1 MGLGCSVDVARA
13 AVCESCNC
21 VDDSFEDD
29 TPRGPTPPWA
39 VHNTECEPVDKT
51 STGATPPRMLV
62 AIRCSPPGLP
72 EDLDQS
78 HNQPGLLVALGAG
91 FCRDLFRAAR
101 TGNDALL
108 EKLIKNAYT
117 SSCVHRGG
125 SGDLDDG
132 TAEDTDTCCS
142 PLSDFQAVSSILSFA
157 RDVGTGE
164 TLLGAAAK
172 HGEALVVRLLLLNSA
187 NPTISD
193 SRGRMALHRAAEG
206 GDLLT
211 TLLVLDRLQS
221 ADRFLSDFVD
231 NHGETPG
238 VVASSA
244 GSSAV
249 CGALEIFGDMQLN
262 AEQQYVGQ
270 LGKPGVR
277 NDILS
282 SLDFGSEAAASL
294 QYLREASLGSALVP
308 KIWPQTQAGFDLAD
322 ALNQAFQGLQQAED
336 LLMNGSWKPRLKQ
349 VVRTID
355 LRVRWQRLRTDA
367 MAGTSAKVLEE
378 FWQTHMSAA
387 RMAKLTRGE
396 GSQWRSVVIL
406 NFVLDEGNLQQ
417 IYLGILWLFT
427 RESWLPHIMEAL
439 AGFLRESCTEVW
451 MLPVLLETLHT
462 IIWQCDRQ
470 LVQAATCYFRQQ
482 GVRHEGITF
491 RPVVLPASVLKSM
504 IDRFLLCKE
513 ERQLQARELPW
524 LTIYHSAFAGKATD
538 PVDAEGLE
546 TGMWFVLSHGSFPT
560 AFASRWDAGKR
571 LASPPA
577 STQGVLLAIQADP
590 KFPSFP
596 EHMSLKG
603 GGDDVPRSQK
613 PDEILSF
620 MTLICLDVA
629 RAQHGGP
636 QPDPSLKRHNA
647 SLRRCRAAAM
657 SRVYLEQRDANHV
670 PPPQTAAEVS
680 AAVEAAAEA
689 VANCDVLIFTAGAG
703 MGVDCGLPDFRGSS
717 GLFKDREVAMTYEEM
732 SDDKWFAED
741 PLFAWGINYTQ
752 LSMYRHTQ
760 PHEGIG
766 GEIKLFPLPTYHGEL
781 DKWDDWSWQL
791 KRYVGLY
798 KPLAKTLMDEI
809 ELNAQ
814 KVVTDGLCEAYDV
827 QQTSTQNNQLSLL
840 SKQLAYMLAQITDGA
855 ARAIV
860 RNEDTEN
867 GFEIWRRL
875 YNQFS
880 RSDHL
885 ESDLSDFIILKNRHE
900 KTTGVPLDNDLLIT
914 LIMQKTTGPL
924 QQHLRLNVRNI
935 TTFTEALE
943 IVYSYIKSRHLVE
956 EGQQEGNQEDWS
968 QDAEWYGDE
977 WSSWDVYDWSQDW
990 IGSLDDWSGDWSW
1003 SEDDWSYWSD
1013 DWSWDASAS
1022 SGSQST
1028 ANVPVENQ
1036 DLNATRPSRTVRG
1049 AKPGMMTNLFVGACL
1064 LIGALSAGVP
1074 PVPSRNVPENDQL
1087 GCDDRLV
1094 GFHMQAGLV
1103 DKSWILFGSGACANC
1118 CSEWFAP
1125 DYPVLPLSESAPSLR
1140 SLSGKT
1146 LDVQGRKIVQLATR

>member
-21 VDDSFEDD
+21 VDDSFEGSRVWAQGCFSRSSLDSRDEGVFDHPHPLLCRSHEDD

-72 EDLDQS
+72 EELDQS

-101 TGNDALL
+101 TGNDELL

-117 SSCVHRGG
+117 SCVRRGG

-132 TAEDTDTCCS
+132 TAEE
-142 PLSDFQAVSSILSFA
+142 VSSMLSFA

-193 SRGRMALHRAAEG
+193 SRGRNALHRAAEG

-221 ADRFLSDFVD
+221 ADRFLSVTDFVD

-282 SLDFGSEAAASL
+282 SLDFGSEAANASL
-294 QYLREASLGSALVP
+294 QCLREASLGSALVP

-336 LLMNGSWKPRLKQ
+336 LLMNGSWKPSQFGLPSGLKQ

-367 MAGTSAKVLEE
+367 MAGASSKALEE
-378 FWQTHMSAA
+378 FWQTHLSAA
-387 RMAKLTRGE
+387 RMAKLTRG
-396 GSQWRSVVIL
+396 
-406 NFVLDEGNLQQ
+406 EGNLQQ

-427 RESWLPHIMEAL
+427 RESWLPHIMEAM
-439 AGFLRESCTEVW
+439 AGFLRESSPEV
-451 MLPVLLETLHT
+451 MQAYEAMALQSLVQALSPMA
-462 IIWQCDRQ
+462 Q

-482 GVRHEGITF
+482 GVRHEGVTF
-491 RPVVLPASVLKSM
+491 RPVVLPPSVLKSM
-504 IDRFLLCKE
+504 IDRFLECKE
-513 ERQLQARELPW
+513 ERQQSSE
-524 LTIYHSAFAGKATD
+524 ATECA
-538 PVDAEGLE
+538 DAEGLE
-546 TGMWFVLSHGSFPT
+546 TGMWFILSHGSFPT

-571 LASPPA
+571 LAKTS
-577 STQGVLLAIQADP
+577 SNVLLAIQADP

-603 GGDDVPRSQK
+603 GGDDPR
-613 PDEILSF
+613 
-620 MTLICLDVA
+620 
-629 RAQHGGP
+629 
-636 QPDPSLKRHNA
+636 LKRQNA
-647 SLRRCRAAAM
+647 CLRSAAM
-657 SRVYLEQRDANHV
+657 SRVYLEHRDANHV

-689 VANCDVLIFTAGAG
+689 VASCDALIFTAGAG

-717 GLFKDREVAMTYEEM
+717 GLFKDRDVAMTYEEM

-760 PHEGIG
+760 PHEGYAVLLRWATTLG
-766 GEIKLFPLPTYHGEL
+766 KPY
-781 DKWDDWSWQL
+781 
-791 KRYVGLY
+791 YVWTSNIDGMFE
-798 KPLAKTLMDEI
+798 KVGFSPE
-809 ELNAQ
+809 
-814 KVVTDGLCEAYDV
+814 KVVTCHGDLHHLQCTKDRRKCRGLREDRSDEVWPAAVIPDGLDTEIDPGGLRFRDAVHLERDCFKCPRCGSLARPNVWFCHDKNYNASTDALVRGDAYNQWLWKLHENKAAIVVVECGGGLAIPSVRVQGEDAVDGGGKGSRLIRINPVHCKVPPTNGIGIPMGSMQGLKLLDAALMKPKAKCKKDV
-827 QQTSTQNNQLSLL
+827 
-840 SKQLAYMLAQITDGA
+840 KAA
-855 ARAIV
+855 ARKPSPGIFPAGTLFRLV
-860 RNEDTEN
+860 RMSRTTSSELDSEACPKGSAMQWPVTVIELAATDPRPQAFLLLQRR
-867 GFEIWRRL
+867 GCLRPGEI
-875 YNQFS
+875 
-880 RSDHL
+880 
-885 ESDLSDFIILKNRHE
+885 
-900 KTTGVPLDNDLLIT
+900 
-914 LIMQKTTGPL
+914 
-924 QQHLRLNVRNI
+924 
-935 TTFTEALE
+935 
-943 IVYSYIKSRHLVE
+943 
-956 EGQQEGNQEDWS
+956 
-968 QDAEWYGDE
+968 QDALISWAAEQKGAEREQRVRDAAAWLYQSAEDEAAEMLLERSLHGDAAVD
-977 WSSWDVYDWSQDW
+977 DVVQ
-990 IGSLDDWSGDWSW
+990 
-1003 SEDDWSYWSD
+1003 E
-1013 DWSWDASAS
+1013 
-1022 SGSQST
+1022 
-1028 ANVPVENQ
+1028 E
-1036 DLNATRPSRTVRG
+1036 
-1049 AKPGMMTNLFVGACL
+1049 
-1064 LIGALSAGVP
+1064 
-1074 PVPSRNVPENDQL
+1074 
-1087 GCDDRLV
+1087 RLV
-1094 GFHMQAGLV
+1094 INVLERPRQPARC
-1103 DKSWILFGSGACANC
+1103 IL
-1118 CSEWFAP
+1118 P
-1125 DYPVLPLSESAPSLR
+1125 
-1140 SLSGKT
+1140 T
-1146 LDVQGRKIVQLATR
+1146 

>member
-1 MGLGCSVDVARA
+1 
-13 AVCESCNC
+13 
-21 VDDSFEDD
+21 
-29 TPRGPTPPWA
+29 
-39 VHNTECEPVDKT
+39 
-51 STGATPPRMLV
+51 MLV

-72 EDLDQS
+72 EELDQS

-132 TAEDTDTCCS
+132 TAEE
-142 PLSDFQAVSSILSFA
+142 VSSILSFA

-221 ADRFLSDFVD
+221 ADRFLSVTDFVD

-336 LLMNGSWKPRLKQ
+336 LLMNGSWKPSQFGLPAGLKQ

-396 GSQWRSVVIL
+396 G
-406 NFVLDEGNLQQ
+406 NLQQ

-439 AGFLRESCTEVW
+439 AGFLRESCTEV
-451 MLPVLLETLHT
+451 MNAFEAMALQSLVQALSPMA
-462 IIWQCDRQ
+462 Q

-513 ERQLQARELPW
+513 ERQQSSVE
-524 LTIYHSAFAGKATD
+524 ATD

-571 LASPPA
+571 LAKTS
-577 STQGVLLAIQADP
+577 SNVLLAIQADP

-603 GGDDVPRSQK
+603 GGDDVIFPAGTLFRLVRMSRTTSSELDSEACPKGSAMQWPVTVIELAATDPRPQAFLLLQRKGCLRPGEIQDALISWAAEQK
-613 PDEILSF
+613 GAEREQRVRD
-620 MTLICLDVA
+620 
-629 RAQHGGP
+629 
-636 QPDPSLKRHNA
+636 
-647 SLRRCRAAAM
+647 AAAWLYQ
-657 SRVYLEQRDANHV
+657 SAEEE
-670 PPPQTAAEVS
+670 AAEMLLERSLQPAVDAV
-680 AAVEAAAEA
+680 AAVD
-689 VANCDVLIFTAGAG
+689 DV
-703 MGVDCGLPDFRGSS
+703 VQ
-717 GLFKDREVAMTYEEM
+717 EER
-732 SDDKWFAED
+732 
-741 PLFAWGINYTQ
+741 LVINV
-752 LSMYRHTQ
+752 LEKRPRQ
-760 PHEGIG
+760 PARSI
-766 GEIKLFPLPTYHGEL
+766 LPT
-781 DKWDDWSWQL
+781 
-791 KRYVGLY
+791 
-798 KPLAKTLMDEI
+798 
-809 ELNAQ
+809 
-814 KVVTDGLCEAYDV
+814 
-827 QQTSTQNNQLSLL
+827 
-840 SKQLAYMLAQITDGA
+840 
-855 ARAIV
+855 
-860 RNEDTEN
+860 
-867 GFEIWRRL
+867 
-875 YNQFS
+875 
-880 RSDHL
+880 
-885 ESDLSDFIILKNRHE
+885 
-900 KTTGVPLDNDLLIT
+900 
-914 LIMQKTTGPL
+914 
-924 QQHLRLNVRNI
+924 
-935 TTFTEALE
+935 
-943 IVYSYIKSRHLVE
+943 
-956 EGQQEGNQEDWS
+956 
-968 QDAEWYGDE
+968 
-977 WSSWDVYDWSQDW
+977 
-990 IGSLDDWSGDWSW
+990 
-1003 SEDDWSYWSD
+1003 
-1013 DWSWDASAS
+1013 
-1022 SGSQST
+1022 
-1028 ANVPVENQ
+1028 
-1036 DLNATRPSRTVRG
+1036 
-1049 AKPGMMTNLFVGACL
+1049 
-1064 LIGALSAGVP
+1064 
-1074 PVPSRNVPENDQL
+1074 
-1087 GCDDRLV
+1087 
-1094 GFHMQAGLV
+1094 
-1103 DKSWILFGSGACANC
+1103 
-1118 CSEWFAP
+1118 
-1125 DYPVLPLSESAPSLR
+1125 
-1140 SLSGKT
+1140 
-1146 LDVQGRKIVQLATR
+1146 